1 MRVAVGCD
9 TDPGVLFPLNVGPA
23 LVDVLA
29 ALRLVGVGAAHEVPV
44 GIILVQFK
52 LNASW
57 LIHFRQ

>member
-9 TDPGVLFPLNVGPA
+9 TDPGVLLPLNVGPA

-52 LNASW
+52 LNAS
-57 LIHFRQ
+57 